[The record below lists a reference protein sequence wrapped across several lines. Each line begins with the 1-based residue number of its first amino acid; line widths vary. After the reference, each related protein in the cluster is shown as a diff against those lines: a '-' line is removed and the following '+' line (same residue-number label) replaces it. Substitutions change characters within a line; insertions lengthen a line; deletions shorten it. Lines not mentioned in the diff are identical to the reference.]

1 MQLAQALRL
10 INRWEPFSKLSTE
23 RKAKLAESLQVI
35 RLRPGQKL
43 YDFQDLPPGV
53 AILAEGQMRLL
64 ALDEREE
71 PFTLYR
77 LTPGDQAGQIGLL
90 RGVTGFSLAASQP
103 SILWMMPQFNFLK
116 AISENIELQNEFTQ
130 SNIEELYGVSV
141 QTTSPLSRT
150 KTEIKERVREIIE
163 EKTEKHEVLLLQ
175 PGEHTLGS
183 KWGPWLVSSSNI
195 AGCKPGEEL
204 LGPLSLTVQGKIP
217 ARLISKSATAPKTDT
232 KADLVVNDDNNNM
245 INSKGSEIITVP
257 IEAEIVDGNEKEI
270 STAIVAVEKQ
280 HEALEDWYG
289 KLGDNGSFP
298 HLEGSGPIETPMA
311 VLRMLARYFDIPF
324 RKDVLKRI
332 IEDQIRRNSDYG
344 NEEIGLIQLAA
355 IADLLGLRATQVNVT
370 NNQVSRLQLPAIV
383 LIKNKP
389 AIIWSSDIV
398 GQVLISHPSEGQK
411 KFHITDIDGRNEDGT
426 IQSLSI
432 QRSKVSPKRRFGLSW
447 FVPSIQ
453 QHKSVLIQVFVA
465 SFFVQLFGLLNPLLI
480 QQIIDAVISQ
490 GNVSSL
496 NVLGTLLVGMSL
508 AQAVLSSLRTYLFA
522 DTTNRIDIALGSTI
536 IDHLLRLPLGYFSD
550 RPVGEVSSRIN
561 ELEKIRRFLTG
572 TALTVILDAVFAV
585 IYIAVMLLYSV
596 QLTIWSLIVVPLF
609 VGLTLITAPIIRKQL
624 RDQAEANARV
634 QSHLVETVGGM
645 ETIKGQSMEI
655 HSRWR
660 WQQLYGGQISSG
672 FKNVVT
678 STAAGSASQF
688 LEQLSGLMVLWIGAS
703 LVLKGEMSLG
713 QLIAFRILA
722 GYVTSPLLRIAN
734 LWQNFQE
741 TALSLE
747 RLADIVDHPQELEVT
762 GEQKP
767 PIPPVVGSVEYNG
780 VNFRFVEQGP
790 LNLANVNFKVES
802 GSFVGVVG
810 SSGSGKSTMLK
821 MLTRLYEINEGQILI
836 DGNDISKVD
845 LYSLRA
851 QIGVV
856 PQDSLLFDGSVMSN
870 IALSRPDASFEEV
883 VLAAQTACAHEFIQA
898 MPAGYNSSVGERGA
912 GMSGGQR
919 QRMAIA
925 RMILRRPR
933 LLILD
938 EATSALDVDTERRLT
953 ANLIELYQDSTVFFI
968 THRLASLKAADTI
981 LVMDQGALV
990 EKGTHEELMEL
1001 DGRYATLYYQQE
1013 M

>member
-1 MQLAQALRL
+1 MVVSPDTSDL
-10 INRWEPFSKLSTE
+10 EP
-23 RKAKLAESLQVI
+23 
-35 RLRPGQKL
+35 
-43 YDFQDLPPGV
+43 
-53 AILAEGQMRLL
+53 
-64 ALDEREE
+64 
-71 PFTLYR
+71 
-77 LTPGDQAGQIGLL
+77 QI
-90 RGVTGFSLAASQP
+90 VDA
-103 SILWMMPQFNFLK
+103 
-116 AISENIELQNEFTQ
+116 
-130 SNIEELYGVSV
+130 
-141 QTTSPLSRT
+141 
-150 KTEIKERVREIIE
+150 
-163 EKTEKHEVLLLQ
+163 
-175 PGEHTLGS
+175 
-183 KWGPWLVSSSNI
+183 
-195 AGCKPGEEL
+195 EL
-204 LGPLSLTVQGKIP
+204 LEPNWQES
-217 ARLISKSATAPKTDT
+217 
-232 KADLVVNDDNNNM
+232 
-245 INSKGSEIITVP
+245 
-257 IEAEIVDGNEKEI
+257 
-270 STAIVAVEKQ
+270 STAIVTIERQ
-280 HEALEDWYG
+280 QEALEDWYG
-289 KLGDNGSFP
+289 RLNNDDSYP
-298 HLEGSGPIETPMA
+298 HLSARGAVEVPLA
-311 VLRMLARYFDIPF
+311 VLRMLARYFDLPF

-332 IEDQIRRNSDYG
+332 IEDQLNRTEKDSD
-344 NEEIGLIQLAA
+344 EKTLGLIQLAA
-355 IADLLGLRATQVNVT
+355 TADLVGLRATQLKIKE
-370 NNQVSRLQLPAIV
+370 NQAERLQFPAIV
-383 LIKNKP
+383 HNRKWTSRCLECRSDRKYVNRRSVNGQITIRVSELKGRDDDNLIE
-389 AIIWSSDIV
+389 
-398 GQVLISHPSEGQK
+398 VL
-411 KFHITDIDGRNEDGT
+411 TV
-426 IQSLSI
+426 
-432 QRSKVSPKRRFGLSW
+432 QRSKNSPKKRFGLSW
-447 FVPSIQ
+447 FLPALK
-453 QHKSVLIQVFVA
+453 QHKMVLVQVLVA

-508 AQAVLSSLRTYLFA
+508 AQAVLSSLRTYLFS
-522 DTTNRIDIALGSTI
+522 DTTNRIDISLGSSI
-536 IDHLLRLPLGYFSD
+536 IDHLLRLPLGYFSN

-585 IYIAVMLLYSV
+585 IYIGVMLLYSV
-596 QLTIWSLIVVPLF
+596 QLTIWALVVVPLF
-609 VGLTLITAPIIRKQL
+609 VGVTFLSAPIIRKQL
-624 RDQAEANARV
+624 REQAEANARV

-703 LVLKGEMSLG
+703 LVLKGEMTLG

-722 GYVTSPLLRIAN
+722 SNVTSPLLRMAN

-767 PIPPVVGSVEYNG
+767 PLPPVLGEVEYNG
-780 VNFRFVEQGP
+780 VNFRFGDQGA
-790 LNLANVNFKVES
+790 LNLSNVGFKVEA
-802 GSFVGVVG
+802 GKFVGIVG

-821 MLTRLYEINEGQILI
+821 LLTRLYEPLEGQILI

-856 PQDSLLFDGSVMSN
+856 PQDSLLFDGSVLSN

-883 VLAAQTACAHEFIQA
+883 VLAAQVACAHEFIQA

-925 RMILRRPR
+925 RMILRRPK
-933 LLILD
+933 LLVLD

-953 ANLIELYQDSTVFFI
+953 MNLMDLYKDSTVFFI
-968 THRLASLKAADTI
+968 THRLASLKSADQI

-990 EKGTHEELMEL
+990 EQGNHEQLMAL
-1001 DGRYATLYYQQE
+1001 DGRYATLFHQQE

>member
-116 AISENIELQNEFTQ
+116 AISENIELQNEFKQ

-150 KTEIKERVREIIE
+150 KTEIKDRVREIIE
-163 EKTEKHEVLLLQ
+163 EKTEKLEVLLLQ

-217 ARLISKSATAPKTDT
+217 ARLISKSATAPKTEI

-245 INSKGSEIITVP
+245 INSEGSEIITVP
-257 IEAEIVDGNEKEI
+257 IEAEIVDSNEKEI

-344 NEEIGLIQLAA
+344 NEDIGLIQLAA

-370 NNQVSRLQLPAIV
+370 NNQVNRLQLPAIV

-790 LNLANVNFKVES
+790 LNLANVNFKIES

-981 LVMDQGALV
+981 LVMDQGVLV